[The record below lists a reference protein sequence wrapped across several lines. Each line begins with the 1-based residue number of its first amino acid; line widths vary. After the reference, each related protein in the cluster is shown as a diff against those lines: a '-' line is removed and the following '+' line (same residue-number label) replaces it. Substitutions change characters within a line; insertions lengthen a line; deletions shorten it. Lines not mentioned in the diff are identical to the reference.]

1 MLNSLLHLQ
10 YLSMY
15 VCMMYSPDDF
25 KYFFQIYIYQMCL
38 GVMPAP
44 IVGTVYGLNELQSLG
59 NAVKKGDL
67 RSFEK
72 ILSSN
77 QRSLIRVGVY
87 LVLEQAK
94 IIAYR
99 CLARRIC
106 SISESTRINLASFET
121 AMQWMGEDVDLDE
134 IECILAN
141 LIFQGKIKGYL
152 SHQKRYLIVSK
163 GEPFPSAAIIRKPK
177 S

>member
-1 MLNSLLHLQ
+1 MSHSILI
-10 YLSMY
+10 
-15 VCMMYSPDDF
+15 DDPTF
-25 KYFFQIYIYQMCL
+25 KYHDELFSFDSQMCL
-38 GVMPAP
+38 GIMPRP
-44 IVGTVYGLNELQSLG
+44 ILGSVYGLHELLNLG
-59 NAVKKGDL
+59 NAVRRGDL
-67 RSFEK
+67 KNFEN

-77 QRSLIRVGVY
+77 QRSLIRAGVY

-99 CLARRIC
+99 CLAKRIY
-106 SISESTRINLASFET
+106 SITESTRINLASFES

-163 GEPFPSAAIIRKPK
+163 GEPFPSASIIRKPK
-177 S
+177 A

>member
-1 MLNSLLHLQ
+1 
-10 YLSMY
+10 
-15 VCMMYSPDDF
+15 
-25 KYFFQIYIYQMCL
+25 MCL
-38 GVMPAP
+38 GIMPAP
-44 IVGTVYGLNELQSLG
+44 IIGAVYGLKELLNLG
-59 NAVKKGDL
+59 DAVKRGDL
-67 RSFEK
+67 RNFEL
-72 ILSSN
+72 ILSRN
-77 QRSLIRVGVY
+77 QRSLIRIGVY

-99 CLARRIC
+99 CLAKRIY
-106 SISESTRINLASFET
+106 SITESTRLNLASFEA

-163 GEPFPSAAIIRKPK
+163 GEPFPSSAIVKQPK
-177 S
+177 A

>member
-1 MLNSLLHLQ
+1 
-10 YLSMY
+10 
-15 VCMMYSPDDF
+15 
-25 KYFFQIYIYQMCL
+25 MCL
-38 GVMPAP
+38 GIMPAP
-44 IVGTVYGLNELQSLG
+44 IIGSVYGLKELLNLG
-59 NAVKKGDL
+59 DAVKRGDL
-67 RSFEK
+67 RNFEL
-72 ILSSN
+72 ILSKN
-77 QRSLIRVGVY
+77 QRSLIRIGVY

-99 CLARRIC
+99 CLAKRIY
-106 SISESTRINLASFET
+106 SITVSTRLNLASFEA

-163 GEPFPSAAIIRKPK
+163 GEPFPSSAIIKQPK
-177 S
+177 A